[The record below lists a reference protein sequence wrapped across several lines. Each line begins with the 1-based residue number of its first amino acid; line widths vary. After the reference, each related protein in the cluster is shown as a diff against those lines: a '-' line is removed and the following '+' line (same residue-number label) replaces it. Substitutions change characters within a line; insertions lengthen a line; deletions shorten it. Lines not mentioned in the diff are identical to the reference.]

1 MLEALF
7 YNPYI
12 YVRIMAKPM
21 NWALDP
27 RQPRKAMQKA
37 AIAKATAASRKSKK
51 TSDE

>member
-1 MLEALF
+1 MLEAQF

-37 AIAKATAASRKSKK
+37 AIAKATGAGKK
-51 TSDE
+51 TIKETTK

>member
-1 MLEALF
+1 MLEAQF

-37 AIAKATAASRKSKK
+37 AIAKATAASRKPKK
-51 TSDE
+51 NSEE